1 MELAAAALLV
11 LGRRRSGGA
20 LATLILA
27 GAIAAHVTVLG
38 VETPMTSAPDAAK
51 SPMLF
56 YMALGALVVSLL
68 VTAGGHDGKTR
79 STRL

>member
-56 YMALGALVVSLL
+56 YMALGTCGQPSRNG
-68 VTAGGHDGKTR
+68 GGHDGKTR